1 MLTFAAIQVRV
12 FYNGH
17 AKYRTYHMS
26 FILFHWNTHHLC
38 QGWDF
43 IMWFYILKGIGRRE
57 LCSRPGQVFVLW
69 SCIRHFILTVP
80 LPTQEATGELSINPR
95 EQQLA
100 NLWWISITSRQSS
113 STISCFIL
121 WNLTG
126 ISCDNL
132 GHSACVQKFT
142 PQLLVDYHSVNV
154 ALAPWWWQC
163 LIKLAN
169 FSFSL
174 LAY

>member
-1 MLTFAAIQVRV
+1 MVNLDRGSRV
-12 FYNGH
+12 YWGRDVDICRH
-17 AKYRTYHMS
+17 TGKGILKWS
-26 FILFHWNTHHLC
+26 FKILNLSYVFHPFSLKHTHHLC

-69 SCIRHFILTVP
+69 SCVRHFILTVP
-80 LPTQEATGELSINPR
+80 LPTQEGTGELSVNPQ

-100 NLWWISITSRQSS
+100 NLRWISITSRQSS
-113 STISCFIL
+113 ITISCFIL
-121 WNLTG
+121 CNLTG

-142 PQLLVDYHSVNV
+142 P
-154 ALAPWWWQC
+154 
-163 LIKLAN
+163 
-169 FSFSL
+169 
-174 LAY
+174 

>member
-1 MLTFAAIQVRV
+1 MQNIELIICLSSFFIETPITCVKVEILSCGSIFSKGLGEESCVQDLVR
-12 FYNGH
+12 
-17 AKYRTYHMS
+17 S
-26 FILFHWNTHHLC
+26 LC
-38 QGWDF
+38 
-43 IMWFYILKGIGRRE
+43 
-57 LCSRPGQVFVLW
+57 CVLVLL
-69 SCIRHFILTVP
+69 RHFILTVP
-80 LPTQEATGELSINPR
+80 LPTQEGTGELSVNPQ

-100 NLWWISITSRQSS
+100 NLWWISITLRQSS